1 MSCVILTKFQSNI
14 LAKSVS
20 LGATLNTIDKGLGK
34 KKKPLRKILSS
45 FPLKRLSLSMFYHQ
59 LDKGDMIS
67 YNKWCT

>member
-34 KKKPLRKILSS
+34 KKKKPLRKILSS
-45 FPLKRLSLSMFYHQ
+45 FPLKRLSLCMFYHQ
-59 LDKGDMIS
+59 LDEGDMIS
-67 YNKWCT
+67 YNK